1 MSQPFSALKRTLA
14 VCAVTQAVLVCGC
27 ASVWTK
33 KDEEMAA
40 QPAPPTSKYGV
51 QKASAETPE
60 KSEPLGWSDF
70 SWDNLG
76 KTTRRLTGRGPNREL
91 ARNLYREADD
101 LFRQAMNAD
110 PSRKA
115 DIFAMAAPKYAEAAD
130 RWPDSQLAMD
140 GLFMAGESAF
150 FADEYP
156 AANLYY
162 EKLVKAFPNNRYLDQ
177 VDRRRFAVARYWLE
191 SERESPEPFYYV
203 NYTNKLRPWRDR
215 RGHGLRVYDKI
226 RIDDPTGKLADDA
239 TLAAGNE
246 YFASQTWYKADDYY
260 TDLRKAYPT
269 SEHQFLAHFLGIKAK
284 LNTYMGPAYGGT
296 ALDETEKLIKQ
307 TRRQFPVEAE
317 REREFLD
324 KAAAEIRM
332 NKARQL
338 LHLAKFYDRRAEYR
352 AASHYYTRIAR
363 EFRDTPIAQQA
374 EERLPQIEGLPPKPP
389 QYLPWLV
396 ALFPESDKVKP
407 LLRASQKA
415 KEEQATQLAQA
426 PVSSGAEYNPTQP
439 PPGAVA
445 NQPPPQQPPAV
456 QPASA
461 TSSTPGKWYEFWK

>member
-1 MSQPFSALKRTLA
+1 
-14 VCAVTQAVLVCGC
+14 
-27 ASVWTK
+27 
-33 KDEEMAA
+33 
-40 QPAPPTSKYGV
+40 
-51 QKASAETPE
+51 
-60 KSEPLGWSDF
+60 
-70 SWDNLG
+70 
-76 KTTRRLTGRGPNREL
+76 
-91 ARNLYREADD
+91 LYREGYD
-101 LFRQAMNAD
+101 LFDQAKQAD

-115 DIFAMAAPKYAEAAD
+115 DIFALAAPKFAEAAD

-140 GLFMAGESAF
+140 GLFMAGEAAF

-177 VDRRRFAVARYWLE
+177 VDRRRFSIARYWLE
-191 SERESPEPFYYV
+191 SEHESPEAFYYV

-215 RGHGLRVYDKI
+215 RGHGLRIYDKI

-246 YFASQTWYKADDYY
+246 YFASKTWYKADDYY

-269 SEHQFLAHFLGIKAK
+269 SEHQFLAHFLGVKAK
-284 LNTYMGPAYGGT
+284 LNSYMGPAYGGT

-332 NKARQL
+332 RKAEQL
-338 LHLAKFYDRRAEYR
+338 MLLAKFYDRRAEYR
-352 AASHYYTRIAR
+352 AATHYYTRVVR
-363 EFRDTPIAQQA
+363 EFRDTPLAQQA
-374 EERLPQIEGLPPKPP
+374 EERVPQVEGLPPKPP

-415 KEEQATQLAQA
+415 KEEEATRLAQTS
-426 PVSSGAEYNPTQP
+426 VESGAALNPMQP
-439 PPGAVA
+439 QVGVAA
-445 NQPPPQQPPAV
+445 NQPPAPQPSAV

-461 TSSTPGKWYEFWK
+461 TSSG